1 MLLTDTKQFLL
12 ISLFFIGLRTIA
24 NASNEP
30 TLSHRLRRTELAQ
43 LVCIAC
49 ILVVLLPIQLA
60 AFQFYFNAVLTLKP

>member
-1 MLLTDTKQFLL
+1 MLLTDPKLFLL
-12 ISLFFIGLRTIA
+12 LSLLFMGIRTIA

-30 TLSHRLRRTELAQ
+30 TSCRSLPRTEIAQ